1 MKELPPL
8 ILASSSV
15 YRKELLSR
23 LQIPFTC
30 ESPNI
35 NEDQLPEETTDELV
49 ERLAHQKAQAIASL
63 HPEAWVIGS
72 DQVADF
78 RGVAIGKPG
87 SHEKALSQLKMMQGK
102 TVEFKTGMCLMQFKT
117 QRSIYMCIPTKVS
130 FHELDDATL
139 EDYLKTEQPY
149 DCAGSAKSEGL
160 GIMLLSKIKSDDPTA
175 LIGLPLIAL
184 SGLLR
189 SVGYTIPVAN
199 G

>member
-23 LQIPFTC
+23 LRIPFTC
-30 ESPNI
+30 HSPNI
-35 NEDQLPEETTDELV
+35 NEDPLPNETTDELI
-49 ERLAHQKAQAIASL
+49 ERLAHQKAEAIAL
-63 HPEAWVIGS
+63 QHPDAWVIGS

-78 RGVAIGKPG
+78 NGVAIGKPG
-87 SHEKALSQLKMMQGK
+87 THEKALAQLKMMQGK
-102 TVEFKTGMCLMQFKT
+102 TVEFKTGVCLMQLKSH
-117 QRSIYMCIPTKVS
+117 RAAYICIPTKVS

-139 EDYLKTEQPY
+139 EQYLHAEKPY

-160 GIMLLSKIKSDDPTA
+160 GIMLLSKIKSHDPTA

-189 SVGYTIPVAN
+189 SVGYSIPASN